1 MNLQFRKSRNQHLQ
15 RAVTDWEMR
24 IESLAMQLCPADE
37 WQHYEKKMHALL
49 RESQTLTLR
58 RKRPTPGSAVAV
70 FPVWRKYR
78 QQAKR
83 VATLQQ
89 AFPLFKH
96 LPLKLNG
103 FVGDLLFK

>member
-1 MNLQFRKSRNQHLQ
+1 MNLQFRKSRNQNLQ

-58 RKRPTPGSAVAV
+58 RKRSAPISV

-103 FVGDLLFK
+103 LVGDLLFK